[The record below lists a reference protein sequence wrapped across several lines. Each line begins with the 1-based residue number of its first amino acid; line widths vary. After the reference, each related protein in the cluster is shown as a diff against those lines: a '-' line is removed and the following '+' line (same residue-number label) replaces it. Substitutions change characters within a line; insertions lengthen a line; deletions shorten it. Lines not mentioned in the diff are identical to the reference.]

1 MFAQSH
7 TGAAAVL
14 FDEFDAGQ
22 LQGAPDRQDRVAD

>member
-7 TGAAAVL
+7 TGAAAILV
-14 FDEFDAGQ
+14 DELYAGQ